1 MPPRD
6 RLRLDHVVVWVGD
19 MGRTSSFLTDVM
31 GWQRHPLEIGID
43 ADETTG
49 GMRGAFFDAGGFWLE
64 LILPTGP
71 GPGMDIL
78 NEKGAGAM
86 VEIDFEAIDYDA
98 VLERMRARGI
108 RMLNMDGTPLRNGG
122 TIQEGVIEGG
132 RVEEPGQRIAY
143 WPTRLTRGTAVEVY
157 ERGDETSLIVARD
170 RQWANPERD
179 PTVARLD
186 RIAIFVE
193 DLEQSAHFYT
203 DVLGLARHPMRFG
216 LEADANEEVGGMSG
230 AFIDANGLWLALV
243 QPRGPGPLMDT
254 LKEKGDGYL
263 AELIAEVDDLG
274 RFYDDMQAKGIQLRG
289 LDGEPFTGSEKGSVL
304 EPYGDKIAYLPE
316 DVSCGMTIEVC
327 QRGPRKTSLLHRRD
341 DDWPPQGGR
350 SAS

>member
-1 MPPRD
+1 MSPHGE
-6 RLRLDHVVVWVGD
+6 LRLDHIVIWVDD
-19 MGRTSSFLTDVM
+19 MEKTSRFLTDVM

-78 NEKGAGAM
+78 NEQGAGAL
-86 VEIDFEAIDYDA
+86 VEINFEAIDYEA
-98 VLERMRARGI
+98 VLSRMHDQGI

-122 TIQEGVIEGG
+122 TIQEGVIEAGEI
-132 RVEEPGQRIAY
+132 EEPGQRIAY
-143 WPTRLTRGTAVEVY
+143 WPTSLSRGTSVEVY
-157 ERGDETSLIVARD
+157 ERGDETSLIVERD
-170 RQWANPERD
+170 KQWGNRERD
-179 PTVARLD
+179 PKAPRLD

-193 DLEQSAHFYT
+193 DLEASARFYT
-203 DVLGLARHPMRFG
+203 DVLGLERHPMGFG

-230 AFIDANGLWLALV
+230 AFIDANGVWLALI

-263 AELIAEVDDLG
+263 AELIVEVDDIE
-274 RFYDDMQAKGIQLRG
+274 RFYDDLQAKGIPL
-289 LDGEPFTGSEKGSVL
+289 LDINGAPLPDNEKASVL
-304 EPYGDKIAYLPE
+304 APYGDRIAYLPE

-327 QRGPRKTSLLHRRD
+327 QRGPRETSLIHRRD
-341 DDWPPQGGR
+341 DAWTHRTRGTN
-350 SAS
+350 